1 MAKYVLLE
9 FANDDEADG
18 FQATMQSAYLDNPDA
33 AIKVKGVFKKP
44 TKFCECLKPSD
55 RSLLGEKYGWRV
67 CPTCVK
73 PKRGAWQHPRNLLQP
88 GNRAMPFP
96 DPSKTMYLGIV
107 EGGEKYAPPESNET
121 KAV

>member
-1 MAKYVLLE
+1 VAKYILLE
-9 FANDDEADG
+9 FANDSEADA
-18 FQATMQSAYLDNPDA
+18 FTSTIVDA
-33 AIKVKGVFKKP
+33 GAAGSLTVRAVYKKP
-44 TKFCECLKPSD
+44 TLFCECLKTSD

-73 PKRGAWQHPRNLLQP
+73 PKRGAWQHPRNLLNP

-107 EGGEKYAPPESNET
+107 EGGDKYAPPGPPE
-121 KAV
+121 APQV